1 MQTFFVTTYKTSKV
15 LHTVSHFNTCTR
27 HTRKRSSSKEI
38 IRIRCNNDKY
48 HKCKIKDI
56 RTKKIGQ
63 QKLSPTAVIRPG
75 NKCKATYQNVKK
87 VLSKRRFSHYQI
99 YENQSKA
106 VQGGQ
111 YQEVSINM
119 RKIYR
124 LQTTSKVDKTC
135 IDQYKRL
142 QQVFF
147 WISYY
152 IKVMRCQSLTPF
164 ISCKI
169 IIA

>member
-1 MQTFFVTTYKTSKV
+1 MLLETSW
-15 LHTVSHFNTCTR
+15 L
-27 HTRKRSSSKEI
+27 
-38 IRIRCNNDKY
+38 
-48 HKCKIKDI
+48 CKIKDI

-124 LQTTSKVDKTC
+124 LQTTSKV
-135 IDQYKRL
+135 
-142 QQVFF
+142 
-147 WISYY
+147 S
-152 IKVMRCQSLTPF
+152 MF
-164 ISCKI
+164 IEVKFRFYNVSSFLEKI
-169 IIA
+169 FY

>member
-1 MQTFFVTTYKTSKV
+1 MYATYTEEILYYIQWVTLIHVRDIHGRDLV

-142 QQVFF
+142 Q
-147 WISYY
+147 
-152 IKVMRCQSLTPF
+152 
-164 ISCKI
+164 
-169 IIA
+169 